1 MKRKF
6 AAMASAI
13 AGLALLSAAPANAAP
28 ELKDP
33 IKLTINDWTG
43 QYINTHIM
51 GEVLKHMGYN
61 VKYVQADY
69 LAQFTGLESGDL
81 DVAMEIWQTTGKQAL
96 EKALKTK
103 KVVDLGDTGMQARE
117 EWWYPIYMKDRC
129 PGLPDWKALQKCA
142 KEFATPE
149 TSPKGRYLGGPVT
162 WGGHDDER
170 VKALHL
176 DFDVVHAGTDAALHA
191 EVKSAIERKAPI
203 VAWVYQP
210 DWLPAKYKGEY
221 VEFPKYTEACYHDKS
236 WGMNKTRALRLREAL
251 WLDQEGRLGRHEEEM
266 ARRIQ
271 GRPEIPHGQPD
282 HRQSRSPRWLST
294 ASRSMTSSRS
304 GWTRTSPPGWPGPN
318 KRSTLR
324 RAAAGRSGGV
334 LVAHSRGLD

>member
-6 AAMASAI
+6 AALASVGA
-13 AGLALLSAAPANAAP
+13 ALALLASAPASAAP
-28 ELKDP
+28 ESKDP

-81 DVAMEIWQTTGKQAL
+81 DAAMEIWQTTGKQAL

-103 KVVDLGDTGMQARE
+103 KVLDAGDTGMQARE
-117 EWWYPIYMKDRC
+117 EWWYPIYMKDQC

-142 KEFATPE
+142 GKFATPE
-149 TSPKGRYLGGPVT
+149 TAPKGRYLGGPVT

-170 VKALHL
+170 VKALDL
-176 DFDVVHAGTDAALHA
+176 NFDVVHAGTDAALHA
-191 EVKSAIERKAPI
+191 EVKSAYERKAPI

-221 VEFPKYTEACYHDKS
+221 VEFPKYTEACYHDKK
-236 WGMNKTRALRLREAL
+236 WGSNKNALY
-251 WLDQEGRLGRHEEEM
+251 DCGK
-266 ARRIQ
+266 
-271 GRPEIPHGQPD
+271 PY
-282 HRQSRSPRWLST
+282 
-294 ASRSMTSSRS
+294 
-304 GWTRTSPPGWPGPN
+304 GWIKKVAWVGMKKKWPGAYAALEKFRMDNQTIGNLDAEVAIDGKTVDQVVKEWMDKN
-318 KRSTLR
+318 KSTWM
-324 RAAAGRSGGV
+324 AWTK
-334 LVAHSRGLD
+334 

>member
-6 AAMASAI
+6 AALASAI
-13 AGLALLSAAPANAAP
+13 AGLALLSAAPASAAP
-28 ELKDP
+28 ESKDP

-236 WGMNKTRALRLREAL
+236 WGTNKHALY
-251 WLDQEGRLGRHEEEM
+251 DCGK
-266 ARRIQ
+266 
-271 GRPEIPHGQPD
+271 PY
-282 HRQSRSPRWLST
+282 
-294 ASRSMTSSRS
+294 
-304 GWTRTSPPGWPGPN
+304 GWIKKVGWVGMKKKWPGAYKAVQKFHMDNQTIGNLDAEVALDGKSVDDVVKEWMDKN
-318 KRSTLR
+318 KSTWM
-324 RAAAGRSGGV
+324 AWTK
-334 LVAHSRGLD
+334 

>member
-1 MKRKF
+1 MKRQLT
-6 AAMASAI
+6 AI
-13 AGLALLSAAPANAAP
+13 ASVIGGLALLASVPASAAP
-28 ELKDP
+28 ESKDP

-81 DVAMEIWQTTGKQAL
+81 DVAMEIWRTTGKQAL
-96 EKALKTK
+96 EKALATK

-117 EWWYPIYMKDRC
+117 EWWYPLYMKDRC

-170 VKALHL
+170 VKALGL
-176 DFDVVHAGTDAALHA
+176 NFDVVHAGTDAALHA
-191 EVKSAIERKAPI
+191 EVKAAIQRKAPI

-236 WGMNKTRALRLREAL
+236 WGTNKNALY
-251 WLDQEGRLGRHEEEM
+251 DCGK
-266 ARRIQ
+266 
-271 GRPEIPHGQPD
+271 PY
-282 HRQSRSPRWLST
+282 
-294 ASRSMTSSRS
+294 
-304 GWTRTSPPGWPGPN
+304 GWIKKVGWVGMEKKWPGAYKAVQKFHMDNQTIGNLIAEVALDGKTVDQVTKEWMDAN
-318 KRSTLR
+318 KSTWM
-324 RAAAGRSGGV
+324 AWTK
-334 LVAHSRGLD
+334 

>member
-6 AAMASAI
+6 AAIASVI
-13 AGLALLSAAPANAAP
+13 GGLALLASVPASAAP
-28 ELKDP
+28 ESKDP

-81 DVAMEIWQTTGKQAL
+81 DVAMEIWRTTGKQAL
-96 EKALKTK
+96 EKALKTG
-103 KVVDLGDTGMQARE
+103 KVADLGDTGMQARE
-117 EWWYPIYMKDRC
+117 EWWYPLYMKKKC

-142 KEFATPE
+142 KEFSTPE

-236 WGMNKTRALRLREAL
+236 WGVNKNALY
-251 WLDQEGRLGRHEEEM
+251 DCGK
-266 ARRIQ
+266 
-271 GRPEIPHGQPD
+271 PY
-282 HRQSRSPRWLST
+282 
-294 ASRSMTSSRS
+294 
-304 GWTRTSPPGWPGPN
+304 GWIKKVGWVGMKKKWPGAYKAVQKFHMDNQTIGNLIAEVALDGKTVEQVTKEWMDKN
-318 KRSTLR
+318 KSTWM
-324 RAAAGRSGGV
+324 AWTK
-334 LVAHSRGLD
+334 

>member
-6 AAMASAI
+6 AALASAI
-13 AGLALLSAAPANAAP
+13 AGLALLSAAPASAAP

-236 WGMNKTRALRLREAL
+236 WGTNKHALY
-251 WLDQEGRLGRHEEEM
+251 DCGK
-266 ARRIQ
+266 
-271 GRPEIPHGQPD
+271 PY
-282 HRQSRSPRWLST
+282 
-294 ASRSMTSSRS
+294 
-304 GWTRTSPPGWPGPN
+304 GWIKKVGWVGMKKKWPGAYKAVQKFHMDNQTIGNLDAEVALDGKSVDDVVKEWMDKN
-318 KRSTLR
+318 KSTWM
-324 RAAAGRSGGV
+324 AWTK
-334 LVAHSRGLD
+334 